1 MHARVFWQRVKS
13 FEFGS
18 RRIRAKRLCRQRD
31 VMLQRGIAATET
43 CNIAAAATFC
53 FNAASPIR
61 CASNSR
67 HSPWNFDAT
76 RCVDSIRCDVD
87 LVDPT
92 RCLDPTRCVDPPR
105 CDAELVDPTRCI
117 DPTRWARARN
127 RCLEPPGRGQ
137 TCVIAMAGGKRANPC
152 LPLQKTW

>member
-1 MHARVFWQRVKS
+1 MHARVFRVQS
-13 FEFGS
+13 LLINS
-18 RRIRAKRLCRQRD
+18 RVLSSNAKKLRRQRD
-31 VMLQRGIAATET
+31 VMLERGFAATET
-43 CNIAAAATFC
+43 SNIAAFATFC

-76 RCVDSIRCDVD
+76 RCVDSNRCDVH

-127 RCLEPPGRGQ
+127 RCLEPPHRRQ
-137 TCVIAMAGGKRANPC
+137 TASENVPPKPSLAP
-152 LPLQKTW
+152 QTT